1 MPFRLIRSLRTLSSE
16 VYMVWDGERRIGQVD
31 IHYADST
38 VHATVLLEAYLSP
51 EQQQELF
58 AQLDEDIVSSYMP
71 VFEREDFIIV
81 VFRGEE
87 TESFSYPPVME
98 EE

>member
-1 MPFRLIRSLRTLSSE
+1 
-16 VYMVWDGERRIGQVD
+16 MVWDGERRVGQVD
-31 IHYADST
+31 IHYADAT

>member
-1 MPFRLIRSLRTLSSE
+1 MSFRLIRSLRTLSSE
-16 VYMVWDGERRIGQVD
+16 VYMVWDGERRVGQVD
-31 IHYADST
+31 IHYADAT